1 MTQPTTACR
10 DSFRPVT
17 ATADRRGPCLWPT
30 PDLPRLEG
38 TYTVTDKYD
47 VQLLYNGSPLNGVD
61 TDHQELDLFIPSA
74 ATRELHSARDA
85 IKWDF

>member
-1 MTQPTTACR
+1 MTQPTTA
-10 DSFRPVT
+10 

-38 TYTVTDKYD
+38 AYTVTDKYD

-61 TDHQELDLFIPSA
+61 TDHQELDLSYRVQP
-74 ATRELHSARDA
+74 RELHSARDA